1 MKHILLPALC
11 TMLLTISSMA
21 QSFVGTLTTNGY
33 EKNDVTVKITQIN
46 AQQATLSMF
55 NAKFSR
61 WMPVKVDLDI
71 TPVNYDTNKKLSAN
85 NIIPTSDGKKYEN
98 RIVRQLKGSV
108 NGNTLTFKC
117 LMEEKKM
124 CRSAVGQKA
133 DN

>member
-117 LMEEKKM
+117 LMGEKNVSFSGRAKS
-124 CRSAVGQKA
+124 R
-133 DN
+133 

>member
-61 WMPVKVDLDI
+61 WMPVKVDFDI

-117 LMEEKKM
+117 LMGEKNVSFSGRAKS
-124 CRSAVGQKA
+124 R
-133 DN
+133 